1 MKFII
6 INILICLHNF
16 NFVMKQKLT
25 IFGSIVATVFY
36 ATVMLTFNNNCTI
49 AEKTLSQENTI
60 VQYAENQISNKKDTS
75 NAISEI
81 VNLCKSPIKK
91 LSNKLF
97 ASPTSLIKIKPA
109 EFCRACSSYKGFC
122 MGGILKYRYH
132 FPF

>member
-1 MKFII
+1 M
-6 INILICLHNF
+6 NISLCLHSF

-60 VQYAENQISNKKDTS
+60 VQYAENQISSQKDTS

-109 EFCRACSSYKGFC
+109 EFAVLARPIKDFAWGVFSN
-122 MGGILKYRYH
+122 IDII
-132 FPF
+132 FPFNYFW